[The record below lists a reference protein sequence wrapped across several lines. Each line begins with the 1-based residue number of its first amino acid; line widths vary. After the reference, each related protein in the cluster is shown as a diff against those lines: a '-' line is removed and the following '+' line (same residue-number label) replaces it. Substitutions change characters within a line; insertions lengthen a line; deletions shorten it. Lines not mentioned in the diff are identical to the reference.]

1 MLQIAFRRICPLL
14 LITWSLTAHS
24 QGCSDVLQGLVED
37 NDGEML
43 VGATIW
49 IASMQRGTSSDYN
62 GKFILTG
69 LCPGSYDILVKYV
82 GFEDQR
88 MFVRI
93 PNSRSLVVKLKP
105 STRVLHDIV
114 IEGNHSEKHSL
125 SQSLSILSDEQL
137 AATKGKPIGEM
148 LQQIPGVQSI
158 MTGAAIFKPV
168 IHGLY
173 GQRIMMLNNGL
184 RQEGQQWGIEHA
196 PEIDTYMASEIEVV
210 KGSEAVRYGSDAL
223 GGVIIINA
231 QPLHYL
237 TSIGA
242 DLNTA
247 FSSNNRLG
255 AFSGMLEG
263 GFSSKSDWGWRIQ
276 GTVKKGGDYHAPNYN
291 LSNTGLEEF
300 DISTTLGFKKEKKE
314 LELFASSYNTTIGI
328 LRSAHTGN
336 LSDLQESI
344 TSRRPWYVQ
353 NFTFDISNPRQEI
366 GHHLLKISG
375 KFGLKN
381 NSSIKLMYGG
391 QYNRRKEYDVR
402 RGNQNVPS
410 LSFDLI
416 TQTLDVSYDHEKN
429 LRTGSVGISGALK
442 NNYNERT
449 SGLLPDYTQYNIGV
463 FLVEKIRKDKWL
475 FEGGIRL
482 DRQFLSV
489 YLLDKA
495 IFLRPEFTF
504 YYPALSLGSSLYL
517 NSNSRIS
524 SNLGIANRPPHV
536 SELYS
541 RGLHHSAASIEQG
554 LMTRNGELQ
563 IDPSGILKERSY
575 QWVSTFQHNKKN
587 FSLELTG
594 YVNYFRNFIFLAPA
608 STQLTIRGYFPV
620 FQYRQTNALLSG
632 IDLFL
637 SYDLN
642 QHFTYSTK
650 FALVRAEDRGDG
662 NKLPFIP
669 PAQLDNTISYK
680 KEAIGKWKNLVLSFT
695 SQIGFK
701 QTRAPEAIYPEDV
714 PSDLQNKTFDFMPA
728 PETFFLH
735 KVDVGAK
742 LPLDN
747 RDLTITFAVENI
759 FNEVYR
765 NYMNRLRYYA
775 DEAGRNFSLRVNYT
789 FHSHQ

>member
-1 MLQIAFRRICPLL
+1 MLQIAFRGICSLL
-14 LITWSLTAHS
+14 LITWSLTVHP
-24 QGCSDVLQGLVED
+24 QGCREVLQGLVED
-37 NDGEML
+37 NEGEIL

-49 IASMQRGTSSDYN
+49 IASMQKGTSSDSN
-62 GKFILTG
+62 GRFILTG
-69 LCPGSYDILVKYV
+69 ICPGSYDIVVKYV

-93 PNSRSLVVKLKP
+93 PNNRSLIVKLRP
-105 STRVLHDIV
+105 STSILHDIV

-137 AATKGKPIGEM
+137 VATKGKPIGEM

-196 PEIDTYMASEIEVV
+196 PEIDTYIASEIEVI

-223 GGVIIINA
+223 GGVIIVNA

-237 TSIGA
+237 TSIGS

-263 GFSSKSDWGWRIQ
+263 GFSSKPNWGWRIQ
-276 GTVKKGGDYHAPNYN
+276 GTIKKGGDYHAPNYN
-291 LSNTGLEEF
+291 LSNTGMEEF

-314 LELFASSYNTTIGI
+314 LEVFASSYNTTIGI

-353 NFTFDISNPRQEI
+353 DFTYDIGNPRQEI
-366 GHHLLKISG
+366 GHHLLKVSA

-381 NSSIKLMYGG
+381 NGSIKLMYGG

-416 TQTLDVSYDHEKN
+416 TQTLDLSFDHEKDFW
-429 LRTGSVGISGALK
+429 TGSVGINGTLK

-449 SGLLPDYTQYNIGV
+449 TGLLPDYTHYNIGI
-463 FLVEKIRKDKWL
+463 FLVEKIRKNKWL

-482 DRQFLSV
+482 DRQYLAV

-495 IFLRPEFTF
+495 VFLRPEFTF
-504 YYPALSLGSSLYL
+504 YYPAMSLGSSFYL

-524 SNLGIANRPPHV
+524 SNLGITNRPPHV

-554 LMTRNGELQ
+554 LMARDGELQ
-563 IDPSGILKERSY
+563 IDPSDILKERSY

-608 STQLTIRGYFPV
+608 ATQLTIRGYFPV

-632 IDLFL
+632 VDLFL
-637 SYDLN
+637 SCDLT

-650 FALVRAEDRGDG
+650 FALVHAEDREDG

-669 PAQLDNTISYK
+669 PAQLDNTLAYK
-680 KEAIGKWKNLVLSFT
+680 KEAIGKWKNLVVSFT

-701 QTRAPEAIYPEDV
+701 QTRAPETIYPEDV
-714 PSDLQNKTFDFMPA
+714 PSDLQNKIFDFMPA

-735 KVDVGAK
+735 KVEVGSK

-747 RDLTITFAVENI
+747 RDLTVTFAVENI
-759 FNEVYR
+759 FNEAYR

-775 DEAGRNFSLRVNYT
+775 DEAGRNFSLRINYT